1 MTVDQYKTHFEEL
14 SQFGPGLVT
23 TEMERA
29 RRFEEG
35 LRPNI
40 KVGVRTHQLPTYRK
54 VVNLAKIM
62 E

>member
-1 MTVDQYKTHFEEL
+1 MTVAQYETHFEEL
-14 SQFGPGLVT
+14 SHFAPSLMT

-40 KVGVRTHQLPTYRK
+40 RVGVRTHQLSTYRE